1 MLVPVKWDCTIL
13 LDFILPSFPTW
24 PSASILLGAGDAAAK
39 WKKRMRAAWT
49 SITVLSW
56 VCVSW
61 LHMITGSF
69 HYLRIIGTKLLSS
82 SKAKAGQISNSK
94 RQWQTKVFSAYSV
107 YQLYEKVNMYII
119 INWDMSTL
127 ESKCSA

>member
-1 MLVPVKWDCTIL
+1 
-13 LDFILPSFPTW
+13 
-24 PSASILLGAGDAAAK
+24 
-39 WKKRMRAAWT
+39 
-49 SITVLSW
+49 
-56 VCVSW
+56 
-61 LHMITGSF
+61 MITGSF

-119 INWDMSTL
+119 IN
-127 ESKCSA
+127 